1 MLHRCF
7 EVGEDIKSISE
18 EYGYGRNSIYQWR
31 RQYLSG
37 GAAALMSKKKHLPRG
52 KLEFEE
58 QQKTD
63 EEVANMASRIKDDSP
78 YFDLFTNELSLIS

>member
-1 MLHRCF
+1 
-7 EVGEDIKSISE
+7 
-18 EYGYGRNSIYQWR
+18 
-31 RQYLSG
+31 
-37 GAAALMSKKKHLPRG
+37 MSKKKHLPRG